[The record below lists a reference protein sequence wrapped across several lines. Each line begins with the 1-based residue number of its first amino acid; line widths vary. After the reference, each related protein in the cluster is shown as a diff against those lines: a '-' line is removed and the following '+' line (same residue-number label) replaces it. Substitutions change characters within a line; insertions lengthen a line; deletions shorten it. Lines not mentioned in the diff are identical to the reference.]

1 MSAPDIFTP
10 GFQPYPWRLSYRT
23 STLKPDGKPLNILQ
37 DFYLPVLH
45 RAVRYYRVAGY
56 FRSTS
61 LAAASQGFSAFANH
75 EGQVRLIVGADLAPE
90 DVQTILTAHEKREE
104 GLASPKDP
112 LEMALNRELAGFA
125 SWPEAVRNGV
135 QLLAWLIARGNLEI
149 KVAFRIHVRTG
160 EPLPFESVADG
171 YVHMKWG
178 LFSDLHGNRIYISGS
193 LNESKTALTLNAENI
208 DVHCDWRGDTER
220 QRVEEAEREFT
231 TLWEDQSPG
240 VRVLTLP
247 EAVQQQLI
255 KIAETITRPT
265 EIDGTSAAPLAVPP
279 PSAFELLRFALI
291 KDGPRLPGGR
301 WVGMETTPITPWPH
315 QEVVARRVIATY
327 PFSYLLCDEVGL
339 GKTIEAGLIIRS
351 LYLSGLIKRV
361 LIAAPAS
368 LTEQWQ
374 REMASKFFL
383 PFGRALGG
391 TLPQHEFILPS
402 EEQKTAETL
411 YDPDLTII
419 STGLLVRPERQADLQ
434 DAKNFDLTLIDE
446 AHNIRR
452 KNPTEGFKAE
462 PKFGRLFK
470 ITSEYLRPQSKCL
483 LLATATPMQLDPVE
497 VYDLLWLTNRV
508 GAFQYDP
515 SLSQWYN
522 DILGRLVREEA
533 VADTE
538 YSFLRKAILS
548 LKHEDPF
555 YSRYLEQT
563 VIDGRIRT
571 SVRRWLEQ
579 GEPPPKRDLKG
590 ILRLIF
596 YASPLH
602 RVMLRHTRALLE
614 IYQKNNQLNANLARR
629 RILPLCS
636 LTFTAQEQHC
646 YDQLEVYC
654 KELAVQIGASG
665 DKNQITAMGFY
676 LNFLRLRF
684 ASSLYALKQTLKR
697 RLGRVQDT
705 LTFGLKELGP
715 QTDKPDWE
723 DLIEAADDDR
733 PMIQSLL
740 QNREPEDLEWERD
753 YLIGMLST
761 LDDLSGPSS
770 KLQELLRSLETR
782 RIRGTSRLQQ
792 AVIFTRFFDTLTDI
806 STRLRQIDH
815 RMLIGTFSGQQCQ
828 YVDPKTWRLVG
839 TNREEIRRRFLRRE
853 IDLLICTDAA
863 AEGLNLQSADLVI
876 NFDLPWNPMRV
887 EQRIGRID
895 RIGQQHEEVNVL
907 NFCYAGSAEEI
918 VYGRLLSRLTTIG
931 ALVGTQQ
938 ISLLPVIPK
947 EFQELAEKKLSE
959 TRLEK
964 IALERAKL
972 ARQRLASREIPADYQ
987 YNIYRRL
994 KGSTEFQKPPVSLE
1008 NIWDVL
1014 SNSNYLRDLGCQ
1026 IWPESDKQ
1034 VIILRNISGV
1044 PDDTALTTSRQT
1056 FEYGLDNL
1064 EGNLHFATYGSPVF
1078 EALLKQVLN
1087 CKLPKCIKIFK
1098 IDGKPSDSYTVGYA
1112 VGCFDGNGV
1121 ADIRL
1126 VTSFE
1131 DLENLHLNEDTE
1143 LHKDD
1148 IQSVRQK
1155 LADLAAQEY
1164 QQASIAAAIES
1175 RNTTAAHSQVALN
1188 YMIIQYLL
1196 QFRQQF
1202 EKADGHFWPE
1212 VKAIEES
1219 YEDRN
1224 FIRIPNIPKIQAEKL
1239 AGLIFDLQIPAVG
1252 DKVVLDTPI
1261 PLIKSAL
1268 DSVCRLANKMHKKKS
1283 ELLVDEVL
1291 FRIDREIRKELES
1304 LT

>member
-1 MSAPDIFTP
+1 MSPQNLLDQ
-10 GFQPYPWRLSYRT
+10 GFQDYPWRLSYRT

-45 RAVRYYRVAGY
+45 RAVRYDRVAGY

-61 LAAASQGFSAFANH
+61 LAAASQGFSALADH
-75 EGQVRLIVGADLAPE
+75 EGQIRLIVGADLAPE
-90 DVQTILTAHEKREE
+90 DVQTILAAYEKKQE
-104 GLASPKDP
+104 GSAAPENP
-112 LEMALNRELAGFA
+112 LEAALTRELAGFQ
-125 SWPEAVRNGV
+125 SWPQEVQNGV
-135 QLLAWLIARGNLEI
+135 QLLAWLIAKGNLEI
-149 KVAFRIHVRTG
+149 RVAFRTHARSG
-160 EPLPFESVADG
+160 EPLPFESVTDG

-208 DVHCDWRGDTER
+208 DVHCDWRGETER

-247 EAVQQQLI
+247 EAVRQQLI
-255 KIAETITRPT
+255 KIAEGITRPT
-265 EIDGTSAAPLAVPP
+265 EIDGTSAVPLAVPP
-279 PSAFELLRFALI
+279 SALELLRFALV

-368 LTEQWQ
+368 LTEQWH

-391 TLPQHEFILPS
+391 TPPQHEFILPS
-402 EEQKTAETL
+402 EEQKSAATL

-419 STGLLVRPERQADLQ
+419 SSGLLVRPERQADLQ
-434 DAKNFDLTLIDE
+434 DAKIFDLTLIDE

-470 ITSEYLRPQSKCL
+470 ITSEYLRPKSKCL

-497 VYDLLWLTNRV
+497 VYDLLGLTNRV

-515 SLSQWYN
+515 GLSQWYHE
-522 DILGRLVREEA
+522 ILGRLVRGEA
-533 VADTE
+533 VAATE
-538 YSFLRKAILS
+538 YSFLRQAILG
-548 LKHEDPF
+548 LKQEDPF

-563 VIDGRIRT
+563 VIDGRIRA

-579 GEPPPKRDLKG
+579 GQPPPHRDLKG
-590 ILRLIF
+590 LLRLIF

-602 RVMLRHTRALLE
+602 RAMLRHTRALLE
-614 IYQKNNQLNANLARR
+614 IYQKNNQLHANLARR
-629 RILPLCS
+629 RILPLRS
-636 LTFTAQEQHC
+636 LTFTVQEQHC
-646 YDQLEVYC
+646 YDQLEDYC
-654 KELAVQIGASG
+654 KELAAQIGASG

-684 ASSLYALKQTLKR
+684 ASSLYALRQTLTRRQERVRDTLAFLSKQTAPLPDEFD
-697 RLGRVQDT
+697 LEDSLEDGEDDALMVQT
-705 LTFGLKELGP
+705 
-715 QTDKPDWE
+715 
-723 DLIEAADDDR
+723 
-733 PMIQSLL
+733 LL
-740 QNREPEDLEWERD
+740 QNREPEDLEWELE
-753 YLIGMLST
+753 YLTSMLPT

-770 KLQELLRSLETR
+770 KFQALLRFLETR
-782 RIRGTSRLQQ
+782 RIRGTGRLQQ
-792 AVIFTRFFDTLTDI
+792 TVIFTRFFDTLTDI
-806 STRLRQIDH
+806 STRLRRIDH
-815 RMLIGTFSGQQCQ
+815 RMLIGTFSGPQCQ
-828 YVDPKTWRLVG
+828 YVDSKTWRLVG
-839 TNREEIRRRFLRRE
+839 TNRDEIRRRFLRGE
-853 IDLLICTDAA
+853 IDLLVCTDAA

-876 NFDLPWNPMRV
+876 NFDLPWNPMKV

-895 RIGQQHEEVNVL
+895 RIGQKHEEINVL
-907 NFCYAGSAEEI
+907 NLCYAGSAEET
-918 VYGRLLSRLTTIG
+918 VYGRLLSRLTSIG

-938 ISLLPVIPK
+938 ISLLPVTPK
-947 EFQELAEKKLSE
+947 EFQELAEKKISE
-959 TRLEK
+959 TKLEK
-964 IALERAKL
+964 IALQRAEL
-972 ARQRLASREIPADYQ
+972 ARQRIASREIPADYQ
-987 YNIYRRL
+987 YNIYLRL
-994 KGSTEFQKPPVSLE
+994 KENTEFQKPPVSLE

-1026 IWPESDKQ
+1026 IWPEPDKQ

-1056 FEYGLDNL
+1056 FEYGLDNIK
-1064 EGNLHFATYGSPVF
+1064 GNLHFGTYGNAVF
-1078 EALLKQVLN
+1078 EALLNQVLDF
-1087 CKLPKCIKIFK
+1087 KLPKCLKRLT
-1098 IDGKPSDSYTVGYA
+1098 IDDKESTSPTVGYA
-1112 VGCFDGNGV
+1112 VDSFDENGV
-1121 ADIRL
+1121 PDIRL
-1126 VTSFE
+1126 VTRFE
-1131 DLENLHLNEDTE
+1131 DLANLHLNEDTE
-1143 LHKDD
+1143 LHEDD
-1148 IQSVRQK
+1148 IKPVYQK
-1155 LADLAAQEY
+1155 LAALAAQEY
-1164 QQASIAAAIES
+1164 QPTSIAAAIES

-1196 QFRQQF
+1196 QFRQQI
-1202 EKADGHFWPE
+1202 EKADEHFWQE

-1219 YEDRN
+1219 YNDRN
-1224 FIRIPNIPKIQAEKL
+1224 FIRIPNISKIQAEKL

-1291 FRIDREIRKELES
+1291 SRLDREIRKELES